1 MGSTWDG
8 NQAKALRIGLPLDSW
23 FARLAQPHPI
33 TQANILRSQ
42 QLQGEAPTPSSE
54 SCRGK
59 ENQLVAHA
67 RSITFSI
74 YPVPDSGST
83 QRNKKSSFETFICSL
98 SHQRLAMTSLPSLT
112 QASSSS
118 RYKLP
123 PSPSPKWLSF
133 PTSQSSSTC
142 PSVPS
147 TPCEMERVF
156 PDSIS
161 QQPQAHAPLTKLQVS

>member
-54 SCRGK
+54 SCCGK

-67 RSITFSI
+67 CSITFSI

-83 QRNKKSSFETFICSL
+83 QRNKKSSFETFICSF
-98 SHQRLAMTSLPSLT
+98 P
-112 QASSSS
+112 
-118 RYKLP
+118 
-123 PSPSPKWLSF
+123 
-133 PTSQSSSTC
+133 PTSCHDLTSFTNTGQLKLSLQTAPFTLSKVAVL
-142 PSVPS
+142 PHIPKLFYMSV
-147 TPCEMERVF
+147 R
-156 PDSIS
+156 
-161 QQPQAHAPLTKLQVS
+161 PQHSV